1 MQCMY
6 VCIYVFMYV
15 CMHACMYVCLLAC
28 LFVSLFLWYVC
39 IGGVQAVT
47 LYLYIIHAIDLHSPV
62 AVHCCALFVV
72 SELAESAAFTHESCL
87 MWWHGPTT
95 VQQYN
100 GVAWSAMKITDD
112 KEKSPFESSPLKLS
126 SMTDH
131 FLSSSQAG
139 DEYHL
144 GSRVHLGI
152 FEAGSCH

>member
-1 MQCMY
+1 
-6 VCIYVFMYV
+6 
-15 CMHACMYVCLLAC
+15 
-28 LFVSLFLWYVC
+28 
-39 IGGVQAVT
+39 
-47 LYLYIIHAIDLHSPV
+47 
-62 AVHCCALFVV
+62 LFVV